1 MENIVISNL
10 EEKDIKEAAVLVT
23 KLANYT
29 LEQRKDIFVLNYENW
44 EQNLNERLLNKDFQM
59 IVAKDG
65 EKVVGAC
72 VAEIKHVGDGE
83 VTNTRDI
90 LFIEYIVVSD
100 EYKRKGIGRKMLDY
114 MKDFAKKNN
123 ILSLELTV
131 WGYNVGAI
139 EFYEKN
145 DMKIKRT
152 IYEYMMDGE

>member
-44 EQNLNERLLNKDFQM
+44 EQNLNERLLNKDFQK

-90 LFIEYIVVSD
+90 LFIEY
-100 EYKRKGIGRKMLDY
+100 ML
-114 MKDFAKKNN
+114 
-123 ILSLELTV
+123 
-131 WGYNVGAI
+131 
-139 EFYEKN
+139 
-145 DMKIKRT
+145 
-152 IYEYMMDGE
+152 